1 MDGTRL
7 MTAALHN
14 VRSEGGVYVVDDP
27 LSELIDVVA
36 VNTYRGWYG
45 KSPLKKVPDSE
56 WSNPSG
62 KPFLFSEFGAGA
74 KYGFRDPGL
83 EKFSE
88 DFQVEYYRVT
98 LDMVKKV
105 PGLSGLSPWILKD
118 FHSPRRMHGNF
129 QDYWNRKGLI
139 SPKGDKKAVFY
150 VLRDWYTEMVSQGRA
165 D

>member
-1 MDGTRL
+1 M
-7 MTAALHN
+7 
-14 VRSEGGVYVVDDP
+14 
-27 LSELIDVVA
+27 VA

-45 KSPLKKVPDSE
+45 SSPLKKVPDSE

-98 LDMVKKV
+98 LEMVKKV
-105 PGLSGLSPWILKD
+105 PGLSRSVALDTEGFSIRPGVC
-118 FHSPRRMHGNF
+118 MANAY

-139 SPKGDKKAVFY
+139 SPQGDKKAAFLSYSVTGITSTSFRGLGKVTCVWSSFLEDY
-150 VLRDWYTEMVSQGRA
+150 R
-165 D
+165 